1 MKTFAFYDTKPYDK
15 IWFEKLKGDYDIEF
29 RYIDNHLNKDT
40 AFMAQGC
47 EGVVVF
53 VNDQVNKQVIEQLDA
68 MGIKLIALRCAGYN
82 NVDFGEAFG
91 KIHVVRVPAYSPY
104 AVAEHAMA
112 LLLTLN
118 RRTHRAYLR
127 TRDNN
132 FSINGL
138 TGFDLRGK
146 TVGVVG
152 TGKIGQIFIEICKG
166 FGMEV
171 IAYDPFPAK
180 DSGITYVSFDELC
193 CRAQII
199 SLHCPLTE
207 STHYIIGKDSL
218 SNMQDGVIIINT
230 SRGALIDSEAL
241 LNAIK
246 TRKIGGAGLDV
257 YEEETDI
264 FFEDYS
270 GDIIN
275 DDTLSLL
282 ISMPNVLVTSHQ
294 AFLTNE
300 ALENIA
306 DTTFKNIQEYYAGGV
321 LTNEIC
327 YQCQKRG
334 ACKKDHKQRCF

>member
-1 MKTFAFYDTKPYDK
+1 M
-15 IWFEKLKGDYDIEF
+15 
-29 RYIDNHLNKDT
+29 
-40 AFMAQGC
+40 
-47 EGVVVF
+47 
-53 VNDQVNKQVIEQLDA
+53 
-68 MGIKLIALRCAGYN
+68 
-82 NVDFGEAFG
+82 DFGEAFG

-146 TVGVVG
+146 TIGVVG

-193 CRAQII
+193 ERAQII

-207 STHYIIGKDSL
+207 ATHYLINKDSL
-218 SNMQDGVIIINT
+218 DNMQDGVIIINT

-306 DTTFKNIQEYYAGGV
+306 DTTFNNIQEYYAGGV

-334 ACKKDHKQRCF
+334 SCKRDHKQRCF